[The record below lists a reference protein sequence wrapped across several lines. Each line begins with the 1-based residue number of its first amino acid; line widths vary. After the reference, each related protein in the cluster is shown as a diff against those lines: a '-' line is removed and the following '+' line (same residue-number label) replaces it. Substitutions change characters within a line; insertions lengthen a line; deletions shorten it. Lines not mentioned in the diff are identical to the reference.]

1 MKYPEHGKYYRHF
14 GLKTNKVYADL
25 EMDKN
30 RF

>member
-14 GLKTNKVYADL
+14 GLKKNSHANL
-25 EMDKN
+25 EMDKS